1 MTTIDKIEELLGVL
15 NDFPNQISELQL
27 NLIDLNHQLKEVNSE
42 LIDKT
47 AEIKAIIQDQLDDN
61 GKKLYSNGEARETA
75 FIIESKSN
83 PEYCEIHQKVLDL
96 QMQIQKTNIE
106 IEKLQ
111 NQQRNTRI
119 VITALTSSLD

>member
-27 NLIDLNHQLKEVNSE
+27 NLIELNHQLKEVNSK

-47 AEIKAIIQDQLDDN
+47 AEIKAIIQDQLDDDR
-61 GKKLYSNGEARETA
+61 KKLYSNAEARETA
-75 FIIESKSN
+75 FVIESKSN
-83 PEYCEIHQKVLDL
+83 PEYCEIHQNASDL
-96 QMQIQKTNIE
+96 QRQIQKTNIE

-119 VITALTSSLD
+119 VITALTSLLD